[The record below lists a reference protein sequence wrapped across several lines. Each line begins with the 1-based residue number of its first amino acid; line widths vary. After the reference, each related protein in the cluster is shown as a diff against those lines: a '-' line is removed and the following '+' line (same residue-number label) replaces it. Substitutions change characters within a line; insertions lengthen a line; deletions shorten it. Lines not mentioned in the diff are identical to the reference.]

1 MSRGDAGVHPVLQLK
16 GVGKTYRRADEQVP
30 VLIDF
35 DFTLD
40 AGEFVVVTGP
50 SGAGKSTLLHIAG
63 GLDAPDSGTVAVARP
78 DLWAMGPPART
89 AVRPRHPR
97 FLLPVFTFLPLLTP
111 VAYPPH

>member
-1 MSRGDAGVHPVLQLK
+1 MTAFLTPQTPVLRPG
-16 GVGKTYRRADEQVP
+16 GVVKEFRRGDEQVH

-63 GLDAPDSGTVAVARP
+63 GLDTRTAA
-78 DLWAMGPPART
+78 LWPWLART
-89 AVRPRHPR
+89 CGR
-97 FLLPVFTFLPLLTP
+97 
-111 VAYPPH
+111 